1 MRGAIRST
9 VNVIKED
16 ALATMPVS
24 PKNVRLSS
32 KRGGCGPSCAYSNIN
47 TSSSSLDE
55 KNDDTHSSAL
65 LRHYQL
71 DATQFSSITRRA
83 IKELK
88 SDDETEY
95 FLRVTCRPN
104 WMLDFLAGL
113 LRKYLRWS
121 LTDVN
126 ALLGRGQ
133 MFVLSTEQAKDLLQI
148 KDRGGSLLDVGAGD
162 GGVTARLSPLFSHV
176 TCTEVS
182 APMCRRLKARTGVIN
197 EVFKTDTL
205 SSSQG
210 APFNRDNSFDV
221 VSILNVIDRCDNPAT
236 LLRDACRL
244 VKRESGRVLLAVV
257 LPFSEFVEV
266 NADRRSPLG
275 PLPMKGARC
284 SDGVSLETSLD
295 ALLNRVLL
303 THPLGGSMYKSDIY
317 QSDDSFD
324 KVKIELGDLS
334 DTQSLVSWGKKE
346 DIKNNNEENIEEE
359 EEGPCM
365 VLERIARVPYL
376 CSGDTSS
383 RKRYFVLSDAI
394 VVLRHATREEKE
406 LGTRVVT
413 L

>member
-24 PKNVRLSS
+24 PKPARVSSS

-47 TSSSSLDE
+47 TSSIDE
-55 KNDDTHSSAL
+55 KNDDNSHASAL

-104 WMLDFLAGL
+104 WMLDFIAGL
-113 LRKYLRWS
+113 LRRYLRWS

-126 ALLGRGQ
+126 ALIGRGQ
-133 MFVLSTEQAKDLLQI
+133 MFVISTEQAKDLLQI

-162 GGVTARLSPLFSHV
+162 GGVTSRLSPLFSHV

-182 APMCRRLKARTGVIN
+182 APMCRRLKARTGVGN

-303 THPLGGSMYKSDIY
+303 THPLGGSMYKSDMY
-317 QSDDSFD
+317 QSGDSFD

-334 DTQSLVSWGKKE
+334 DTKRLVSWGK
-346 DIKNNNEENIEEE
+346 NEEKEEDRE

-406 LGTRVVT
+406 LRTRVVT